1 MSAHYDKD
9 ARAILSELRAGRS
22 EAEYVDT
29 MWAQRYPTAF
39 PKASNGWP
47 YKKSAGV
54 EETPK
59 LRKVK

>member
-1 MSAHYDKD
+1 MNTHYDKD
-9 ARAILSELRAGRS
+9 ARAILNEFRRNMS
-22 EAEYVDT
+22 EAEYMDA
-29 MWAQRYPTAF
+29 MWSQRYPTAF
-39 PKASNGWP
+39 PKAGNGWP